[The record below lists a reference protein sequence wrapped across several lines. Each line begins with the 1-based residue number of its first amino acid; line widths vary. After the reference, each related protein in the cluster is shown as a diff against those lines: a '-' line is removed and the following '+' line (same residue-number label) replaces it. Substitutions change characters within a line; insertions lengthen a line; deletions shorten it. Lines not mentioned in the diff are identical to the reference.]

1 MRITTLGSYPKIPAD
16 NGPSVRTAIQ
26 RFERRSIGL
35 TQLEQIIRDR
45 TRHVIQVAEAHR
57 LDMTSDGMIRW
68 NDMFD
73 GVVRDVDNVQSAGL
87 LRFLDNNF
95 YYRHPL
101 IRGRLSFQGGVVRW
115 WLTQAVGMSK
125 APLKAIL
132 PGPFTFLQLSQDDS
146 YHNRQALL
154 DDVVEV
160 LRLEAHSLLDTGIQE
175 IQWDEPALAYY
186 PEWDIREVKETL
198 TALTKNLA
206 VAQSLALYWG
216 PGVHRWIEPLATTGF
231 SRLYLD
237 AVSDAEVVPRLA
249 AEQSPVEVGLGLID
263 ARQVKKESVWDLV
276 KQLEPILRVQ
286 GESRVWLH
294 PNGGLELL
302 PPDHAEGKVQVLAQV
317 RDAVASAPRNG
328 GLG

>member
-16 NGPSVRTAIQ
+16 HGPSVRTAIQ
-26 RFERRSIGL
+26 RFERGSIGP
-35 TQLEQIIRDR
+35 TQLEQTIRDR
-45 TRHVIQVAEAHR
+45 TRHVIQVAKAHR
-57 LDMTSDGMIRW
+57 LDLTSDGMIRW

-73 GVVRDVDNVQSAGL
+73 GVVRDIDNVQSAGL

-101 IRGRLSFQGGVVRW
+101 VRGRLSFQGGVVRW
-115 WLTQAVGMSK
+115 WMTQAVGVSTIPVK
-125 APLKAIL
+125 AVL

-160 LRLEAHSLLDTGIQE
+160 LRLEANSLLDTGIQE

-186 PEWDIREVKETL
+186 PGWDIGEVSETL
-198 TALTKNLA
+198 AHLTKDLS
-206 VAQSLALYWG
+206 VDQSLALYWG
-216 PGVHRWIEPLATTGF
+216 PGVHRWIEPLAIAGF

-237 AVSDAEVVPRLA
+237 AVSDPEVVPRLSS
-249 AEQSPVEVGLGLID
+249 EQLPVEVGVGLID
-263 ARQVKKESVWDLV
+263 ARQVKKESVPELV
-276 KQLEPILRVQ
+276 KKLEPILRVQ

-302 PPDHAEGKVQVLAQV
+302 PPDHAEGKVHVLSQV
-317 RDAVASAPRNG
+317 RDAVAIAPRNG
-328 GLG
+328 GRG